1 MTFPSADFGSHTIAA
16 SDLTRWQGQPLIAF
30 LGVATEGSF
39 IYDVFPAWADVL
51 GTDWALRGVDLPLTT
66 GPAAYRSFL
75 TALHTTTAIAG
86 AVVTS
91 HKLPVYATGRDLFVG
106 TDLFATVAREV
117 NAISSSL
124 GLRGYARD
132 PLSLTLIL
140 SSVVDPAPPRVVC
153 FGAGGAATA
162 LLIAYATDAEKSEFQ
177 RRLLPRV
184 TRPHMTFIDVK
195 TDALVA
201 LQRVARHC
209 DLSEDDVE
217 LIHTSDGRAIDAA
230 LFATAPGD
238 LVINATGLGKQ
249 SSGSPLPDARL
260 LTAGVTAWD
269 LNYRGPLNFLTQA
282 SHAHAIA
289 VDGWDYFVAGWAG
302 ALTAIASA
310 PFSSALLRSFAA
322 AAEPFRPVRPPN
334 SQSFDRGN
342 TKELM

>member
-1 MTFPSADFGSHTIAA
+1 MTFPSADFGGHTVAV

-39 IYDVFPAWADVL
+39 IHDVFPAWADVL
-51 GTDWALRGVDLPLTT
+51 GIDWALRGVDLPLTA
-66 GPAAYRSFL
+66 GPAAYRSLL

-86 AVVTS
+86 AVVTN
-91 HKLPVYATGRDLFVG
+91 HKLPVYASGKNLFVG

-117 NAISSSL
+117 NAISSSH

-140 SSVVDPAPPRVVC
+140 PSVLDPAPRRVVC

-162 LLIAYATDAEKSEFQ
+162 LLIAYATDADKSEFQ

-184 TRPHMTFIDVK
+184 PRPHMSFIDANS
-195 TDALVA
+195 DALAA
-201 LQRVARHC
+201 LQRVNRLC
-209 DLSEDDVE
+209 DLTEDEVE
-217 LIHTSDGRAIDAA
+217 LIHTSQGRAIDMA
-230 LFATAPGD
+230 LSATAPGD
-238 LVINATGLGKQ
+238 LVVNATGLGKQ
-249 SSGSPLPDARL
+249 SPGSPLPDARR

-269 LNYRGPLNFLTQA
+269 LNYRGPLTFITQA

-302 ALTAIASA
+302 ALTAIASV
-310 PFSSALLRSFAA
+310 PLTSALLRRFAA
-322 AAEPFRPVRPPN
+322 SAEPFRPVRPHEIP
-334 SQSFDRGN
+334 SHPTGGTQRS
-342 TKELM
+342 